1 MAAIRR
7 LDPEGGILSNVVE
20 AAGFVTIVSLADDT
34 SLDCAGQTREA
45 LAYID
50 ACLAKVGLD
59 KRAIVQVTI
68 WLPDIRLREAM
79 NTAWIVWADP
89 AHLPVRACVEA
100 RLANPTY
107 LIEMAVIAVS
117 RPYAALRT

>member
-1 MAAIRR
+1 MTVIRR
-7 LDPEGGILSNVVE
+7 LEPEGGVLSNIVE
-20 AAGFVTIVSLADDT
+20 AAGFISVVSLADDT

-68 WLPDIRLREAM
+68 WLPDIRLRDAM
-79 NTAWIVWADP
+79 NTAWIAWADA

-100 RLANPTY
+100 KLANPTY
-107 LIEMAVIAVS
+107 LIEMAAIAA
-117 RPYAALRT
+117 RQP